1 MTNTVNNII
10 EKQLQNGQEVIKDKK
25 TLKKIKDRN
34 NYKAFIYIFLISIG
48 IPLKKIWDDLSG
60 CLNESLSST
69 ELNLSNLCYI
79 TQKKLKKGNN
89 IAHDSSKFNIF
100 KALFPEYNGEYSLI
114 FIDEIFNGIKNIIN
128 EKSKKGKI
136 KGLGKMIL
144 KKTELIE
151 ESFK

>member
-25 TLKKIKDRN
+25 TLKKVKDRN

-69 ELNLSNLCYI
+69 ELNLSNLCLKEYYI
-79 TQKKLKKGNN
+79 FT
-89 IAHDSSKFNIF
+89 
-100 KALFPEYNGEYSLI
+100 LI
-114 FIDEIFNGIKNIIN
+114 K
-128 EKSKKGKI
+128 KI
-136 KGLGKMIL
+136 KY
-144 KKTELIE
+144 
-151 ESFK
+151 